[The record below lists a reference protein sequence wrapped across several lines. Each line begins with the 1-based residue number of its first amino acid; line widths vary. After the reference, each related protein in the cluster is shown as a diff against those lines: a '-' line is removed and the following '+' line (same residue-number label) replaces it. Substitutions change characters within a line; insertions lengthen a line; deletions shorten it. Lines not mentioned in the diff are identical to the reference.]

1 MRTIIAAAAVLV
13 LALLPLAAPWLQ
25 FVLTLAIAK
34 GFAAL
39 GVAVLLRAGLI
50 SIGHAMF
57 LPRAPMR
64 SRSWRAPAST
74 TLACS

>member
-1 MRTIIAAAAVLV
+1 MPTIIAAAAVLV
-13 LALLPLAAPWLQ
+13 LSLLPLAAPWLQ

-50 SIGHAMF
+50 
-57 LPRAPMR
+57 
-64 SRSWRAPAST
+64 
-74 TLACS
+74 

>member
-1 MRTIIAAAAVLV
+1 MRISLAVAAVLA
-13 LALLPLAAPWLQ
+13 LAVAPILAPWLE

-39 GVAVLLRAGLI
+39 GVAILLRAGLI

-57 LPRAPMR
+57 FA
-64 SRSWRAPAST
+64 AS
-74 TLACS
+74 AV